1 MNQHPVVLLDPLFR
15 WLDHVVR
22 ALWTLH
28 GLRLAVAAPD
38 CVDSEWGLLAEATT
52 IHRHGA
58 ARHSADEGNSA
69 TIAVGHQTGIEPA
82 VRRRRGHGLLC
93 SMSWKKGASGK

>member
-38 CVDSEWGLLAEATT
+38 CVDSQRGLLAEATPPA

-58 ARHSADEGNSA
+58 APHSAD
-69 TIAVGHQTGIEPA
+69 
-82 VRRRRGHGLLC
+82 
-93 SMSWKKGASGK
+93 